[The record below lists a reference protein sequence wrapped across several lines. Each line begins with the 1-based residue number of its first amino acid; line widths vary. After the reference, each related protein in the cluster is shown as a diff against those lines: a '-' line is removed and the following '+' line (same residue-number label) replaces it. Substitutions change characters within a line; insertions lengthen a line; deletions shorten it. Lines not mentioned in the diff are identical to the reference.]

1 MLEQVNV
8 EMVRAVAFCLAL
20 VSTGTAILCGAG
32 VAMIRLWQR
41 THPTGKAHK
50 VSASPVRSHFS
61 VPEASGTLRRAPWW
75 KRVRR
80 RVLNKIKAWSEAGEG

>member
-32 VAMIRLWQR
+32 VAMIRLVAADTPYGESPQSICRSGKVPCQR
-41 THPTGKAHK
+41 AERSFCHA
-50 VSASPVRSHFS
+50 ASCS
-61 VPEASGTLRRAPWW
+61 VLEASA
-75 KRVRR
+75 
-80 RVLNKIKAWSEAGEG
+80 EASAQQD